1 MQITIAIPD
10 NLPLTEADVRLEL
23 AIVLYQQHSLRLD
36 QAAQLAVISVDDFYQ
51 LLIDR
56 NIVTPPA
63 DIDDEPAELVLA
75 SLRTSLQ
82 QIKEGK
88 LHPISELELVFSD
101 EFKTRLRTLIKRY
114 RSIRTDMKPL
124 LDELQSGNFIG
135 DQIPGTGYTVF
146 KVRLKNSDIQK
157 GKSGS
162 YRVIYQLSGDT
173 YILLVVIYSKSDQDD
188 IPANQ
193 IRDIIDGV

>member
-1 MQITIAIPD
+1 MQITIALPD

-23 AIVLYQQHSLRLD
+23 AIVLYQQYTLGLD
-36 QAAQLAVISVDDFYQ
+36 RVAQLAAMSVDDFYQ

-88 LHPISELELVFSD
+88 LHPISELWD
-101 EFKTRLRTLIKRY
+101 GI
-114 RSIRTDMKPL
+114 
-124 LDELQSGNFIG
+124 
-135 DQIPGTGYTVF
+135 
-146 KVRLKNSDIQK
+146 
-157 GKSGS
+157 
-162 YRVIYQLSGDT
+162 
-173 YILLVVIYSKSDQDD
+173 DD
-188 IPANQ
+188 
-193 IRDIIDGV
+193 

>member
-1 MQITIAIPD
+1 MQITIALPD

-23 AIVLYQQHSLRLD
+23 AIVLYQQYSLPLD
-36 QAAQLAVISVDDFYQ
+36 RAAQLAVISVDDFYQ

-88 LHPISELELVFSD
+88 LYPISELWD
-101 EFKTRLRTLIKRY
+101 
-114 RSIRTDMKPL
+114 
-124 LDELQSGNFIG
+124 G
-135 DQIPGTGYTVF
+135 
-146 KVRLKNSDIQK
+146 
-157 GKSGS
+157 
-162 YRVIYQLSGDT
+162 
-173 YILLVVIYSKSDQDD
+173 
-188 IPANQ
+188 
-193 IRDIIDGV
+193 IDG

>member
-1 MQITIAIPD
+1 MQITIALPD

-23 AIVLYQQHSLRLD
+23 AIVLYQQHGLRLD
-36 QAAQLAVISVDDFYQ
+36 QAAQLALMSVDDFYQ

-88 LHPISELELVFSD
+88 LHPISELWD
-101 EFKTRLRTLIKRY
+101 GI
-114 RSIRTDMKPL
+114 
-124 LDELQSGNFIG
+124 
-135 DQIPGTGYTVF
+135 
-146 KVRLKNSDIQK
+146 
-157 GKSGS
+157 
-162 YRVIYQLSGDT
+162 
-173 YILLVVIYSKSDQDD
+173 DD
-188 IPANQ
+188 
-193 IRDIIDGV
+193 